1 MTERSAPCF
10 SEVSELLRAFPRWTL
25 FIHQKADGDAVGSA
39 SALFEAGVLLGRRV
53 RWMGPDA
60 SLPLPYRFLPHT
72 DEYLFREELAFD
84 DTGELYVF
92 LDNLTDRK
100 SVV

>member
-10 SEVSELLRAFPRWTL
+10 AEASALLRAFPRWTL

-39 SALFEAGVLLGRRV
+39 SALFEAGMLLGHRI
-53 RWMGPDA
+53 RWIEPDA

-72 DEYLFREELAFD
+72 DEYLSCDELSD
-84 DTGELYVF
+84 STV
-92 LDNLTDRK
+92 T
-100 SVV
+100 